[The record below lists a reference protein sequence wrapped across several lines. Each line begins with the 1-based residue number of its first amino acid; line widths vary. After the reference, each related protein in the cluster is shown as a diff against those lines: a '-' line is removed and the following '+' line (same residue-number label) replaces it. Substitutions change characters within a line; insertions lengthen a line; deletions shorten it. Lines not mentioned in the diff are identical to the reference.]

1 MRKGVLWR
9 GVLCAVLFFW
19 GMTISKLLD
28 FPKLTVWRVDA
39 NNPNDISL
47 EGFYKILSIHSQ
59 KFETFFAISSGSDS
73 IAFISSGKILL
84 NQ

>member
-1 MRKGVLWR
+1 ME

-47 EGFYKILSIHSQ
+47 EGFCKILIYSLS
-59 KFETFFAISSGSDS
+59 
-73 IAFISSGKILL
+73 KIRNLFCNLL
-84 NQ
+84 WL